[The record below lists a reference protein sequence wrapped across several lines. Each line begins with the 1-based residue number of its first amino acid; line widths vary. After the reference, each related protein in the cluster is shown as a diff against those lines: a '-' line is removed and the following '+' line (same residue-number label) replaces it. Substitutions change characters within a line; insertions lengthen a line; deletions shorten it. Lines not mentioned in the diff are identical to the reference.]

1 MNNPKV
7 LLADEPTGNVDSKTA
22 KVILY
27 LFKNISKDILV
38 IVVSHNESDS
48 LKYSDRLIELTD
60 GQVIRDEK
68 RVEDYQNDLIISNE
82 EVVLPFNRSSSDEE
96 LKKFSSI
103 NCNHVN
109 FKQHSSVFFQTNL
122 EDENSDEIY
131 FHSQKMENMANIV

>member
-82 EVVLPFNRSSSDEE
+82 EVVLPFNRSSSDQE